1 MEGVSFISVVCDGS
15 NLAVSAWE
23 MRATTCK
30 VTCHVTSQTTYFF
43 QKNQTPISY
52 LSRARPQAQP
62 HFFKKY
68 ILYLKMPPKAPPPM
82 RGKNYSPS
90 SNNPQGPGRG
100 KRIRF
105 TNIDPHGTIESQTC
119 VLNSG
124 AQPCSYILDSGYQ
137 CLLVTATCLLN
148 MDFYRC
154 GSFCFDKI
162 ERALERGN
170 ILPDSATGKQSFCY
184 HHVKKL
190 TGLALR
196 VDPVKGMGLLTTEI
210 IPADS
215 IVATFAMN
223 PATCPHLSKTNWNSP
238 DPMIPGMIRE
248 NSNHY
253 GLSLRTDDDGIQIDE
268 FGTLSAQAGAALLR
282 IVGGRATTLYFDD
295 ACERDLGDYAN
306 DYRNIINPTQRNAR
320 GCPIGAGDLPDAY
333 QWRGI
338 FYPNA
343 PAAKAKA
350 KAEAAVRA
358 ATLAVRAAKG
368 GAAQMRALSTAN
380 YDAGFPA
387 RYAKNNF
394 TLPPVHRVKAVP
406 LTANE
411 RNSRASSPRSS
422 RNPWCY
428 YEANNPRFQV
438 MRLVYNVYPVEK
450 RDGNLNIRSNNPGGV
465 PNPLGRHLGNI
476 PYELFP
482 GRTGVRYRDVLVL
495 VATEIIAANTFI
507 EWDYGNIYWSSYFCP
522 IAGDNDQKC
531 VSLKTVQ
538 NR

>member
-1 MEGVSFISVVCDGS
+1 
-15 NLAVSAWE
+15 
-23 MRATTCK
+23 
-30 VTCHVTSQTTYFF
+30 
-43 QKNQTPISY
+43 
-52 LSRARPQAQP
+52 
-62 HFFKKY
+62 
-68 ILYLKMPPKAPPPM
+68 
-82 RGKNYSPS
+82 
-90 SNNPQGPGRG
+90 
-100 KRIRF
+100 
-105 TNIDPHGTIESQTC
+105 
-119 VLNSG
+119 
-124 AQPCSYILDSGYQ
+124 
-137 CLLVTATCLLN
+137 

-196 VDPVKGMGLLTTEI
+196 VHPVKGMGLLTTENI
-210 IPADS
+210 GANS

-223 PATCPHLSKTNWNSP
+223 PANYRNDLSKTNWNSP
-238 DPMIPGMIRE
+238 DPMIPGMITE

-253 GLSLRTDDDGIQIDE
+253 GLSLSTDDNGILIDE
-268 FGTLSAQAGAALLR
+268 FGTRSAQPGAALLH
-282 IVGGRATTLYFDD
+282 IVGGRLATMLYFDD

-306 DYRNIINPTQRNAR
+306 DYRNNINPTQRNAP
-320 GCPIGAGDLPDAY
+320 GCPTGAGDLPDAY

-338 FYPNA
+338 FYPDA
-343 PAAKAKA
+343 PAAKAAA
-350 KAEAAVRA
+350 KAAAAVHA
-358 ATLAVRAAKG
+358 ATIAAAKG

-380 YDAGFPA
+380 YDAGVPA
-387 RYAKNNF
+387 RYAKNDF
-394 TLPPVHRVKAVP
+394 ALPPVHRVKAVP

-411 RNSRASSPRSS
+411 RNSRANSPRSS

-438 MRLVYNVYPVEK
+438 MRLVYNVYPVRK
-450 RDGNLNIRSNNPGGV
+450 HDGTLNIRSNNPGGV
-465 PNPLGRHLGNI
+465 PNPLGRHLRNI

-495 VATEIIAANTFI
+495 VATEIIAADTFI
-507 EWDYGNIYWSSYFCP
+507 EWDYGDIYWSSYFCP